1 MQDQNGEI
9 VLYRSIML
17 RRYNIEALEKIKS
30 KTGISITRLVN
41 LAIKSFIDEYK
52 KNRNVWQ
59 DIPIFIFFTFFVEI
73 IHKLYIYYYNI

>member
-52 KNRNVWQ
+52 KNRNV
-59 DIPIFIFFTFFVEI
+59 
-73 IHKLYIYYYNI
+73 